1 MLTALLIFATAPID
15 YSLCTEIWH
24 ELQYGVEAQLLT
36 KQEAE
41 DIFSNCVKYTLKGRR
56 LTALS

>member
-1 MLTALLIFATAPID
+1 MLTALLIFAAAPID

-41 DIFSNCVKYTLKGRR
+41 DIFSNCVKYTLGGR
-56 LTALS
+56 